1 MNRQTQWLFETPF
14 VSELTEQ
21 MNYGNF
27 ELIADRETS
36 TTVLRSLRFRSD
48 SRLQAAANNRPPM
61 RQGERGLAVKKLQKA
76 LIDLKFPMPISIR
89 RRGIPDGIYGTETTT
104 TVRKFQQKYGLKVD
118 GVVGR
123 NTMTR
128 LDRLFVSAPP
138 INQEP
143 MCGVP
148 QRKFQALRR
157 QRSINL
163 EQENARSIIPQP
175 ILCLFQNTS
184 ETKHFFDGAGNWA
197 KKIQAIANPTPTKCK
212 RRVGPTAY
220 NTGADI
226 IKAIKNA
233 NLCLG
238 QKLKEIH
245 IFSHSSTEG
254 VGGAAKNCS
263 GLYRRGLKKSNGDLC
278 VSLGP
283 GGKLVPDIPTNVL
296 DNNIVFFLHGC
307 RTAEGCS
314 KTNHF
319 ARQLFD
325 HLAAKLDNPRVYG
338 HTLRTC
344 AGQEC
349 EWCEYSK
356 QHPQGRKILRIPDN
370 LPEIPVPY
378 RLDDD
383 KICLKNTG
391 C

>member
-1 MNRQTQWLFETPF
+1 MNRQSQWLFEAPF
-14 VSELTEQ
+14 ISELTEQ
-21 MNYGNF
+21 INY
-27 ELIADRETS
+27 ELMADREAP

-48 SRLQAAANNRPPM
+48 SRFQAAANNRPPM
-61 RQGERGLAVKKLQKA
+61 RQGERGRGVQMLQKA
-76 LIDLKFPMPISIR
+76 LIDLGFPMPISTQR
-89 RRGIPDGIYGTETTT
+89 RVSPDGIYGSETTA

-123 NTMTR
+123 NTMSR
-128 LDRLFVSAPP
+128 LDQLFVSAPP

-148 QRKFQALRR
+148 QGKFQALRR
-157 QRSINL
+157 QRSINP
-163 EQENARSIIPQP
+163 EQESAGSIIPQP

-184 ETKHFFDGAGNWA
+184 ETKHFFNGAENWA

-212 RRVGPTAY
+212 RKVGSTPY

-254 VGGAAKNCS
+254 VGGAVKNCS

-278 VSLGP
+278 VSLGS
-283 GGKLVPDIPTNVL
+283 GGKLVSDIPTNVL
-296 DNNIVFFLHGC
+296 DENVIFFLHGC
-307 RTAEGCS
+307 RTAEGCG
-314 KTNHF
+314 NDINNF
-319 ARQLFD
+319 ARDLFK

-338 HTLRTC
+338 HRFRTC

-349 EWCEYSK
+349 NWCEYSK
-356 QHPQGRKILRIPDN
+356 QQPQGQKVLRIPDN

-378 RLDDD
+378 RVDG
-383 KICLKNTG
+383 KTG
-391 C
+391 NPCKGTKCS